1 MEKKKKIKV
10 VCNSS
15 PIIGLAKLE
24 RLDIIEKLYQEIIV
38 PEAVFDELITKG
50 RNKDKTAE
58 ISELIDQNIIS
69 VQKVNNRELIRA
81 LRKDLDYGES
91 EVIALALELQADLVI
106 LDEKDAR
113 DLAEFYNLK
122 KIGLLGILIR
132 AKERGLISSVKEYM
146 DRLINAGFRI
156 DGNLYELIAS
166 SLVED

>member
-1 MEKKKKIKV
+1 MAKKKRIKV
-10 VCNSS
+10 ICNSS

-24 RLDIIEKLYQEIIV
+24 RLDLIEKLYQEIIV

-50 RNKDKTAE
+50 RDKYKTAE
-58 ISELIDQNIIS
+58 INQLIDQNIIT

-91 EVIALALELQADLVI
+91 EVIALAIELQADLVI

-132 AKERGLISSVKEYM
+132 AKERGFISSVKEYM

-156 DGNLYELIAS
+156 DDNLYQLIAS
-166 SLVED
+166 SLIGK

>member
-15 PIIGLAKLE
+15 PVIGLAKIN
-24 RLDIIEKLYQEIIV
+24 RLDIIEKLYQEIII

-50 RNKDKTAE
+50 KDKDKTAE
-58 ISELIDQNIIS
+58 IKRLIDRNIVT
-69 VQKVNNRELIRA
+69 VQEVKNLELIRL

-113 DLAEFYNLK
+113 DIAEFYNLK

-132 AKERGLISSVKEYM
+132 AKERGLISLVKGYM
-146 DRLINAGFRI
+146 DKLINAGFRI
-156 DGNLYELIAS
+156 DDSLYELIAA
-166 SLVED
+166 SLEEV